1 MKTKRATLKDVAEHV
16 GVHYSTVSRA
26 LDPRSSHRI
35 TDEVRTRI
43 QEAVEQLGYR
53 HNGAAVSLRTNATKT
68 IGIVVPDITNMLF
81 PPIIRGIEDTI
92 SKSNYVAMIGNTDDD
107 PERERLLIG
116 TFLRRGVEG
125 LVVASALREDAAI
138 SGLPSQGTPIV
149 TVNSAVENEQISSV
163 VNADRK
169 GIGALLRHLVDLG
182 HRRIAYIS
190 GPTSWS
196 TGRDRLA
203 AYLYWAKRLKID
215 TDRNLI
221 VYSQG
226 YREAEGEACADT
238 LVSSGVRF
246 TALMGANDL
255 LAMGAITALHRRG
268 LRCPQDV
275 SVTGFNDIPLSA
287 RWTPSLTTARIQ
299 PYLAGQTAARILLA
313 NMEFSSDFQPQHV
326 VLPADLVIRESTA
339 QPRGILE
346 VPRSR
351 GRTS

>member
-1 MKTKRATLKDVAEHV
+1 MKSKRATLKDVAVYV

-26 LDPRSSHRI
+26 LDPSSRHRT
-35 TDEVRTRI
+35 TDEVRARI
-43 QEAVEQLGYR
+43 QEAVQQLGYR

-81 PPIIRGIEDTI
+81 PPIIRGIEDAI
-92 SKSNYVAMIGNTDDD
+92 SERNYVAMIGNTDDD
-107 PERERLLIG
+107 PQRERLLIG

-125 LVVASALREDAAI
+125 LVVASALREDAVI
-138 SGLPSQGTPIV
+138 SGLPSEGTPIV
-149 TVNSAVENEQISSV
+149 TVNSAVENDQISSV

-190 GPTSWS
+190 GPISWS

-203 AYLYWAKRLKID
+203 AYLYWAKRLKLD
-215 TDRNLI
+215 LDENLI
-221 VYSQG
+221 AYSHG
-226 YREAEGEACADT
+226 YREAEGEARADS
-238 LVSSGVRF
+238 LISSGVGF
-246 TALMGANDL
+246 TAIMAANDL
-255 LAMGAITALHRRG
+255 LAMGAIAALSRHG

-287 RWTPSLTTARIQ
+287 RWTPPLTTARIK

-313 NMEFSSDFQPQHV
+313 DIESPSDFKPQHV
-326 VLPADLVIRESTA
+326 VLPADLVVRESTA
-339 QPRGILE
+339 KPS
-346 VPRSR
+346 RSR
-351 GRTS
+351 KGP